1 MNLGRAGLLAR
12 KEWKES
18 FNSPTPYI
26 ALGLFFILIGWFW
39 TSALFLTGQAT
50 MEEFFGPLPLLL
62 GIFLPAFTMR
72 LFAEEYK
79 TGTIENL
86 ATLPLEDIDIVLGKF
101 AAALAVWGVMLG
113 LSLVYPALLLC
124 LGSPDG
130 GQAMAGY
137 LGAFLLGVFFSA
149 LGLLA
154 SALTRSQVVAFL
166 LGFLFCFLFYLVGK
180 AAQFVPGVPGVLLA
194 FLGVDRH
201 MEGFLKGVVDSRDV
215 LYFLSG
221 TALAL
226 AGTLAG
232 YNSRRLR

>member
-1 MNLGRAGLLAR
+1 VNLDRAGLLAR

-113 LSLVYPALLLC
+113 LVWSPCAGPILGSILTLVAAKRDLVQAGSLLLAYAIGAG
-124 LGSPDG
+124 LPMLLIAYG
-130 GQAMAGY
+130 GQAA
-137 LGAFLLGVFFSA
+137 
-149 LGLLA
+149 
-154 SALTRSQVVAFL
+154 
-166 LGFLFCFLFYLVGK
+166 VGK
-180 AAQFVPGVPGVLLA
+180 VRAVSAHAAMIQRVF
-194 FLGVDRH
+194 
-201 MEGFLKGVVDSRDV
+201 GVVIVVVGLAIGFGLDRSV
-215 LYFLSG
+215 QAWLVQASPGLFLNLSIG
-221 TALAL
+221 L
-226 AGTLAG
+226 
-232 YNSRRLR
+232 

>member
-26 ALGLFFILIGWFW
+26 ALGLFFILVGWFW
-39 TSALFLTGQAT
+39 TSSLFLSNQAT

-86 ATLPLEDIDIVLGKF
+86 ATLPLEDVDIVLGKY
-101 AAALAVWGVMLG
+101 AAALAVWIVMLG
-113 LSLVYPALLLC
+113 LSLVYPVLLLF
-124 LGSPDG
+124 LGPPDV
-130 GQAMAGY
+130 GQVLAGY
-137 LGAFLLGVFFSA
+137 LGTLLLGVFFSA

-166 LGFLFCFLFYLVGK
+166 LGFLFCFAFYLVGK
-180 AAQFVPGVPGVLLA
+180 TAQFVPGAPGVLLA

-201 MEGFLKGVVDSRDV
+201 LDGFLKGVVDSRDI

-232 YNSRRLR
+232 YNSRRWR

>member
-1 MNLGRAGLLAR
+1 VNLGRAGLLAR

-86 ATLPLEDIDIVLGKF
+86 AT
-101 AAALAVWGVMLG
+101 
-113 LSLVYPALLLC
+113 PA
-124 LGSPDG
+124 PEPPP
-130 GQAMAGY
+130 A
-137 LGAFLLGVFFSA
+137 
-149 LGLLA
+149 
-154 SALTRSQVVAFL
+154 
-166 LGFLFCFLFYLVGK
+166 
-180 AAQFVPGVPGVLLA
+180 
-194 FLGVDRH
+194 
-201 MEGFLKGVVDSRDV
+201 
-215 LYFLSG
+215 
-221 TALAL
+221 
-226 AGTLAG
+226 
-232 YNSRRLR
+232 